1 MKFVKKKL
9 IAVLLSVA
17 MLVPVLA
24 GCGCM
29 TANDEGGGAATGGT
43 TKVVLNEV
51 AHSLFY
57 APMYVAIE
65 NGYFKEQGI
74 DLELVTGFGADKT
87 MTAVLSGEADIGF
100 MGPETT
106 VYTCNEGASDLV
118 VNFAQLTQR
127 AGNFLVGREAEENFN
142 WKNLKGKDV
151 LGGRDGGMP
160 EMVFE
165 YILKKN
171 GIDPAADLNI
181 DKSIDFGSTAAA
193 FSGGQGDYS
202 VEFEPGA
209 TALEQEGAGY
219 VVASLGVD
227 SGYVPYTAFSA
238 KGSYMKEHPEVIKGF
253 VAALKKG
260 MEYVYSHTPEEI
272 AEVIS
277 PQFKDTD
284 QETMAIIIK
293 RYADQDTWKRDLVF
307 EQDAYQL
314 LLDILD
320 EAGQLSARPEYEKL
334 VTTVYAK

>member
-1 MKFVKKKL
+1 MKFLKTKL
-9 IAVLLSVA
+9 IAVLLSAA

-24 GCGCM
+24 GCGSK
-29 TANDEGGGAATGGT
+29 TAMDATGGEAAGET

-51 AHSLFY
+51 AHSIFY

-65 NGYFKEQGI
+65 KGYFKEQGI

-127 AGNFLVGREAEENFN
+127 AGNFLVGREKDGDFSWE
-142 WKNLKGKDV
+142 KLKGKNV

-171 GIDPAADLNI
+171 GIDPAADLSI

-193 FSGGQGDYS
+193 FSGGQGDFS
-202 VEFEPGA
+202 VE
-209 TALEQEGAGY
+209 Y
-219 VVASLGVD
+219 ASLLHQFL
-227 SGYVPYTAFSA
+227 Y
-238 KGSYMKEHPEVIKGF
+238 KMKS
-253 VAALKKG
+253 L
-260 MEYVYSHTPEEI
+260 
-272 AEVIS
+272 
-277 PQFKDTD
+277 
-284 QETMAIIIK
+284 
-293 RYADQDTWKRDLVF
+293 
-307 EQDAYQL
+307 
-314 LLDILD
+314 
-320 EAGQLSARPEYEKL
+320 
-334 VTTVYAK
+334 

>member
-1 MKFVKKKL
+1 MQRGFFMKFLKTKL
-9 IAVLLSVA
+9 IAVLLSAA

-24 GCGCM
+24 GCGSK
-29 TANDEGGGAATGGT
+29 TATDATGGEAAGET

-51 AHSLFY
+51 AHSIFY

-65 NGYFKEQGI
+65 KGYFKEQGI
-74 DLELVTGFGADKT
+74 DVELVTGFGADKT

-127 AGNFLVGREAEENFN
+127 AGNFLVGREKDGDFSWE
-142 WKNLKGKDV
+142 KLKGKNV

-171 GIDPAADLNI
+171 GIDPAADLSI

-202 VEFEPGA
+202 VE
-209 TALEQEGAGY
+209 
-219 VVASLGVD
+219 
-227 SGYVPYTAFSA
+227 
-238 KGSYMKEHPEVIKGF
+238 
-253 VAALKKG
+253 
-260 MEYVYSHTPEEI
+260 
-272 AEVIS
+272 
-277 PQFKDTD
+277 
-284 QETMAIIIK
+284 
-293 RYADQDTWKRDLVF
+293 YAD
-307 EQDAYQL
+307 L
-314 LLDILD
+314 LHQFSYKMKPL
-320 EAGQLSARPEYEKL
+320 
-334 VTTVYAK
+334 